1 MKDRIIKISVIIAR
15 LIVGLTFVLSGFS
28 KAIDPLGTQYKLHD
42 YLEAVS
48 LSAYVPDLFLLATS
62 VALSAFEFTLGV
74 LILLAVARR
83 FVSRITVV
91 FMFFMTVL
99 TVWIYA
105 ADPVQDCGCFGDAIV
120 LNNAETL
127 LKNIILL
134 ALSVVIAVFPT
145 AIDRL
150 FSRGNQLLLFQGS
163 VIVSVMLSM
172 WCLYDLPL
180 IDFRPYHVGAD
191 IRKGMEIPEGAE
203 EPVFDTTFILEKD
216 GVRKEFTLDEYPDST
231 WTFIDS
237 KTVTVKQGY
246 VPPIHDFSI
255 VTADGEDITDNILSN
270 KGYTFL
276 LISPY
281 LENAD
286 DGNFGVIDQ
295 IYEFAD
301 DNDIPFYCLTAS
313 NEESI
318 ERWKDLTGAEYP
330 FCQTDG
336 TTLKTIIR
344 SNPGLVMLKGGV
356 VVAKW
361 SHNRLPDSETLLTII
376 NGTNTSRK

>member
-1 MKDRIIKISVIIAR
+1 MIIAR

-42 YLEAVS
+42 YLEAVN
-48 LSAYVPDLFLLATS
+48 LSTYVPDLFLLATS
-62 VALSAFEFTLGV
+62 VVLSAFEFTLGI
-74 LILLAVARR
+74 LILLAIARR
-83 FVSRITVV
+83 FVSRIAVI
-91 FMFFMTVL
+91 FMLFMTLL
-99 TVWIYA
+99 TVWIYV
-105 ADPVQDCGCFGDAIV
+105 ADPVQDCGCFGDAII
-120 LNNAETL
+120 LSNAETL
-127 LKNIILL
+127 LKNIVLL
-134 ALSVVIAVFPT
+134 ILSVVIAAFPT
-145 AIDRL
+145 VIGRL
-150 FSRGNQLLLFQGS
+150 FSKGNQLLLFQGS
-163 VIVSVMLSM
+163 VIVSVALSM

-255 VTADGEDITDNILSN
+255 VTAEGDDITDNILSD

-276 LISPY
+276 LVSPY

-313 NEESI
+313 NEEGI

-361 SHNRLPDSETLLTII
+361 SHNRLPDSEALLAII